1 MLKNY
6 DKRVKKKREAWEIY
20 KALRK
25 DDCYKHSELYEKAYS
40 KAKQILIQFYKDYTF
55 KYSKATNEEIEK
67 CMNVLADTQM
77 SKRKTIEL
85 TDKIINEFL
94 KNI

>member
-1 MLKNY
+1 MRKNY

-20 KALRK
+20 KSLRK
-25 DDCYKHSELYEKAYS
+25 DDHYKQSKLHEKAYL

-55 KYSKATNEEIEK
+55 KDSNLSNEEIVK
-67 CMNVLADTQM
+67 CMNILADTQI
-77 SKRKTIEL
+77 SKRKTMEL

>member
-1 MLKNY
+1 MLENY

-20 KALRK
+20 KSLRK
-25 DDCYKHSELYEKAYS
+25 GDCYKHSELYEKAYL

-55 KYSKATNEEIEK
+55 KDSNLSNEEIVK
-67 CMNVLADTQM
+67 CMNILADTQI

-85 TDKIINEFL
+85 TDRIINEFL

>member
-1 MLKNY
+1 MLENY

-25 DDCYKHSELYEKAYS
+25 DNYYKKSMLYEKAYL
-40 KAKQILIQFYKDYTF
+40 KAKEVLIQFYKDYTF
-55 KYSKATNEEIEK
+55 KHSNASNEEIEK
-67 CMNVLADTQM
+67 CMNVLADTQI

-94 KNI
+94 KKI